1 MGLGLSIVRHIV
13 HLHGGTV
20 VAHSDGRGKGS
31 VFTIRLPLPVTTAN
45 VETPQRRHPTVASQA
60 QIARIPRLEKISAL
74 IVDDDLEARE
84 ALRSLLTSLGARVK
98 TAGTSESA
106 IAVLD
111 ESKADV
117 LISDIGMPG
126 HDGYWLIKQI
136 RAAEK
141 ATGAAEHLPAVA
153 LTAYGRVEDR
163 VQVLASGFDSH
174 VVKPVDPAELA
185 AVIKRLVEARRSG
198 SDGALPAQE
207 T

>member
-1 MGLGLSIVRHIV
+1 LGLGLSIVRHIV

-20 VAHSDGRGKGS
+20 VAHSDGLGKGS

-45 VETPQRRHPTVASQA
+45 LETPQRRHPTVASQA
-60 QIARIPRLEKISAL
+60 QIARVPRLDKISAL
-74 IVDDDLEARE
+74 VVDDDPETRE
-84 ALRSLLTSLGARVK
+84 ALFSLLISLGAKVK
-98 TAGTSESA
+98 TAGNVDSA

-111 ESKADV
+111 QTKPDL

-141 ATGAAEHLPAVA
+141 ATGTTDHLPAVA

-163 VQVLASGFDSH
+163 VAVLASGFDAH

-198 SDGALPAQE
+198 IDQPLPSQDS
-207 T
+207 